1 MIELKKY
8 FPNLSQDQLKQFK
21 RLVPIYKDWNSKV
34 NLISRRDIENL
45 FINHILHSLSIVNI
59 IKFKDT
65 TSILDVGTGG
75 GFPGIPLAIFFP
87 NVKFTLLD
95 SIGKKIKV
103 VESVSKDL
111 SLSNVTSINDRVE
124 NHFEKYDFILSRAVA
139 KTDKFYSLV
148 NNNFNSKSINEINIA
163 IGVPDAVASA
173 NLFLLLHFISIL
185 AYQRPPWTQQE
196 KNIVKSHRTRLHRP
210 LL

>member
-8 FPNLSQDQLKQFK
+8 FPNLSQDQLEKFMM
-21 RLVPIYKDWNSKV
+21 LVPIYKDWNSKV

-45 FINHILHSLSIVNI
+45 FTNHILHSLSIVNI
-59 IKFKDT
+59 IEFESS
-65 TSILDVGTGG
+65 TSVLDVGTGG

-111 SLSNVTSINDRVE
+111 SLSNVTAINDRVE
-124 NHFEKYDFILSRAVA
+124 NHFDKYDFILSRAVA
-139 KTDKFYSLV
+139 KMDKFYSLV
-148 NNNFNSKSINEINIA
+148 NKNFNSKSINEIPNGI
-163 IGVPDAVASA
+163 ISLKGGDLKDELKDFKEKKIFDISEFFTDDFFKTKRVIYVP
-173 NLFLLLHFISIL
+173 NLD
-185 AYQRPPWTQQE
+185 
-196 KNIVKSHRTRLHRP
+196 N
-210 LL
+210 

>member
-8 FPNLSQDQLKQFK
+8 FPNLSQDQLEKFM

-45 FINHILHSLSIVNI
+45 FTNHILHSLSIVNI
-59 IKFKDT
+59 IEFESS
-65 TSILDVGTGG
+65 TSVLDVGTGG

-111 SLSNVTSINDRVE
+111 SLSNVTAINDRVE

-139 KTDKFYSLV
+139 KMDKFYSLV
-148 NNNFNSKSINEINIA
+148 NKNFNSKSINEIPNGI
-163 IGVPDAVASA
+163 ISLKGGDLKDELKDFKEKKIFDISEFFTNDFFKTKRVVYVP
-173 NLFLLLHFISIL
+173 NLD
-185 AYQRPPWTQQE
+185 
-196 KNIVKSHRTRLHRP
+196 N
-210 LL
+210 

>member
-8 FPNLSQDQLKQFK
+8 FPNLSQDQLEKFM

-45 FINHILHSLSIVNI
+45 FTNHILHSLSIVKI
-59 IKFKDT
+59 IEFESS
-65 TSILDVGTGG
+65 TSVLDVGTGG

-111 SLSNVTSINDRVE
+111 SLSNVTAINDRVE
-124 NHFEKYDFILSRAVA
+124 NHFDTYDFILSRAVA
-139 KTDKFYSLV
+139 KMDKFYSLV
-148 NNNFNSKSINEINIA
+148 NKNFNSKSINEIPNGI
-163 IGVPDAVASA
+163 ISLKGGDLKDELKDFREKKIFDISEFFTDDFFKTKRVVYVP
-173 NLFLLLHFISIL
+173 NLD
-185 AYQRPPWTQQE
+185 
-196 KNIVKSHRTRLHRP
+196 N
-210 LL
+210 

>member
-8 FPNLSQDQLKQFK
+8 FPNLSQDQLEKFM

-45 FINHILHSLSIVNI
+45 FTNHILHSLSIVNI
-59 IKFKDT
+59 IEFESS
-65 TSILDVGTGG
+65 TSVLDVGTGG

-111 SLSNVTSINDRVE
+111 SLSNVTAINDRVE
-124 NHFEKYDFILSRAVA
+124 NHFDKYDFILSRAVA
-139 KTDKFYSLV
+139 KMDKFYSLV
-148 NNNFNSKSINEINIA
+148 NKNFNSKSINEIPNGIISLKGGDLKDELKDFKEKKIFDISEFFTDDFFKTKRVVYVPNI
-163 IGVPDAVASA
+163 D
-173 NLFLLLHFISIL
+173 N
-185 AYQRPPWTQQE
+185 Q
-196 KNIVKSHRTRLHRP
+196 
-210 LL
+210 

>member
-8 FPNLSQDQLKQFK
+8 FPNLSQVQLKKFK
-21 RLVPIYKDWNSKV
+21 RLFPIYNDWNSKV

-65 TSILDVGTGG
+65 SSILDVGTGG

-111 SLSNVTSINDRVE
+111 SLSNVTAINERVE
-124 NHFEKYDFILSRAVA
+124 NHFEKYDFILSRV
-139 KTDKFYSLV
+139 V
-148 NNNFNSKSINEINIA
+148 VKSALAIA
-163 IGVPDAVASA
+163 DAVVTILMYSDCSFGLSIRLRSIVSKTL
-173 NLFLLLHFISIL
+173 LFG
-185 AYQRPPWTQQE
+185 QTRPYPHP
-196 KNIVKSHRTRLHRP
+196 SS
-210 LL
+210 

>member
-1 MIELKKY
+1 LIELKKY
-8 FPNLSQDQLKQFK
+8 FPNLSQDKLEKFM

-45 FINHILHSLSIVNI
+45 FTNHILHSLSIVNI
-59 IKFKDT
+59 IEFESS
-65 TSILDVGTGG
+65 TSVLDVGTGG

-111 SLSNVTSINDRVE
+111 SLSNVTAINDRVE
-124 NHFEKYDFILSRAVA
+124 NHFDKYDFILSRAVA
-139 KTDKFYSLV
+139 KMDKFYSLV
-148 NNNFNSKSINEINIA
+148 NKNFNSKSINEIPNGI
-163 IGVPDAVASA
+163 ISLKGGDLKDELKDFKEKKIFDISEFFTDDFFKTKRVVYVP
-173 NLFLLLHFISIL
+173 NLD
-185 AYQRPPWTQQE
+185 
-196 KNIVKSHRTRLHRP
+196 N
-210 LL
+210 

>member
-8 FPNLSQDQLKQFK
+8 FPNLSQDQLEKFT

-45 FINHILHSLSIVNI
+45 FTNHILHSLSIVNI
-59 IKFKDT
+59 IEFESS
-65 TSILDVGTGG
+65 TSVLDVGTGG

-111 SLSNVTSINDRVE
+111 SLSNVTAINDRVE
-124 NHFEKYDFILSRAVA
+124 NHFDKYDFILSRAVA
-139 KTDKFYSLV
+139 KMDKFYSLV
-148 NNNFNSKSINEINIA
+148 NKNFNSKSINEIPNGI
-163 IGVPDAVASA
+163 ISLKGGDLKDELKDFKEKKIFDISEFFTDDFFKTKRVVYIP
-173 NLFLLLHFISIL
+173 NLD
-185 AYQRPPWTQQE
+185 
-196 KNIVKSHRTRLHRP
+196 N
-210 LL
+210 

>member
-8 FPNLSQDQLKQFK
+8 FPNLSQDQLEKFM

-45 FINHILHSLSIVNI
+45 FTNHILHSLSIVNI
-59 IKFKDT
+59 IEFESS
-65 TSILDVGTGG
+65 TSVLDVGTGG

-111 SLSNVTSINDRVE
+111 SLYNVNAINDRVE
-124 NHFEKYDFILSRAVA
+124 NHFDKYDFILSRAVA
-139 KTDKFYSLV
+139 KMDKFYSLV
-148 NNNFNSKSINEINIA
+148 NKNFNSKSINEIPNGI
-163 IGVPDAVASA
+163 ISLKGGDLKDELKDFKEKKIFDISEFFTDDFFKTKRVVYVP
-173 NLFLLLHFISIL
+173 NLD
-185 AYQRPPWTQQE
+185 
-196 KNIVKSHRTRLHRP
+196 N
-210 LL
+210 

>member
-1 MIELKKY
+1 MIELQKY
-8 FPNLSQDQLKQFK
+8 FPNLSEYQLEQFK
-21 RLVPIYKDWNSKV
+21 RLFPIYNDWNSKV

-65 TSILDVGTGG
+65 SSILDVGTGG

-103 VESVSKDL
+103 VEL
-111 SLSNVTSINDRVE
+111 SLI
-124 NHFEKYDFILSRAVA
+124 HI
-139 KTDKFYSLV
+139 
-148 NNNFNSKSINEINIA
+148 
-163 IGVPDAVASA
+163 
-173 NLFLLLHFISIL
+173 
-185 AYQRPPWTQQE
+185 
-196 KNIVKSHRTRLHRP
+196 
-210 LL
+210 

>member
-1 MIELKKY
+1 LIELKKY
-8 FPNLSQDQLKQFK
+8 FPNLSQDQLEKFM

-45 FINHILHSLSIVNI
+45 FTNHILHSLSIVNI
-59 IKFKDT
+59 IEFESS
-65 TSILDVGTGG
+65 TSVLDVGTGG

-111 SLSNVTSINDRVE
+111 SLSNVTAINDRVE
-124 NHFEKYDFILSRAVA
+124 NHFDKYDFILSRAVA
-139 KTDKFYSLV
+139 KMDKFYSLV
-148 NNNFNSKSINEINIA
+148 NKNFNSKSINEIPNGI
-163 IGVPDAVASA
+163 ISLKGGDLKDELKDFKEKKIFDISEFFTDDFFKTKRVVYVPKLD
-173 NLFLLLHFISIL
+173 N
-185 AYQRPPWTQQE
+185 
-196 KNIVKSHRTRLHRP
+196 
-210 LL
+210 

>member
-1 MIELKKY
+1 LIELKKY
-8 FPNLSQDQLKQFK
+8 FPDLSQDQLEKFT

-45 FINHILHSLSIVNI
+45 FTNHILHSLSIVNI
-59 IKFKDT
+59 IEFESS
-65 TSILDVGTGG
+65 TSVLDVGTGG

-111 SLSNVTSINDRVE
+111 SLSNVTAINDRVE
-124 NHFEKYDFILSRAVA
+124 NHFDTYDFILSRAVA
-139 KTDKFYSLV
+139 KMDKFYSLV
-148 NNNFNSKSINEINIA
+148 NKNFNSKSINEIPNGI
-163 IGVPDAVASA
+163 ISLKGGDLKDELKDFKEKKIFDISEFFTDDFFKTKRVVYVP
-173 NLFLLLHFISIL
+173 NLD
-185 AYQRPPWTQQE
+185 
-196 KNIVKSHRTRLHRP
+196 N
-210 LL
+210 

>member
-1 MIELKKY
+1 MELKKY
-8 FPNLSQDQLKQFK
+8 FPNLSQDQLEKFM

-45 FINHILHSLSIVNI
+45 FTNHILHSLSIVNI
-59 IKFKDT
+59 IEFESS
-65 TSILDVGTGG
+65 TSVLDVGTGG

-111 SLSNVTSINDRVE
+111 SLSNVTAINDRVE
-124 NHFEKYDFILSRAVA
+124 NHFDTYDFILSRAVA
-139 KTDKFYSLV
+139 KMDKFYSLV
-148 NNNFNSKSINEINIA
+148 NKNFNSKSINEIPNGI
-163 IGVPDAVASA
+163 ISLKGGDLKDELKDFKEKKIFDISEFFTDDFFKTKRVVYVP
-173 NLFLLLHFISIL
+173 NLD
-185 AYQRPPWTQQE
+185 
-196 KNIVKSHRTRLHRP
+196 N
-210 LL
+210 

>member
-8 FPNLSQDQLKQFK
+8 FPNLSQDQLEKFM

-34 NLISRRDIENL
+34 NLISRRDIDNL
-45 FINHILHSLSIVNI
+45 FTNHILHSLSIVNI
-59 IKFKDT
+59 IEFESS
-65 TSILDVGTGG
+65 TSVLDVGTGG

-111 SLSNVTSINDRVE
+111 SLSNVTAINDRIE

-139 KTDKFYSLV
+139 KMDKFYSLV
-148 NNNFNSKSINEINIA
+148 NKNFNSKSINEIPNGI
-163 IGVPDAVASA
+163 ISLKGGDLKDELKDFKEKKIFDISEFFTDDFFKTKRVVYVP
-173 NLFLLLHFISIL
+173 NLD
-185 AYQRPPWTQQE
+185 
-196 KNIVKSHRTRLHRP
+196 N
-210 LL
+210 

>member
-1 MIELKKY
+1 LIELKKY
-8 FPNLSQDQLKQFK
+8 FPNLSQDQLEKFM
-21 RLVPIYKDWNSKV
+21 RLIPIYKDWNSKV

-45 FINHILHSLSIVNI
+45 FTNHILHSLSIVNI
-59 IKFKDT
+59 IEFESS
-65 TSILDVGTGG
+65 TSVLDVGTGG

-111 SLSNVTSINDRVE
+111 SLSNVTAINDRVE

-139 KTDKFYSLV
+139 KMDKFYSLV
-148 NNNFNSKSINEINIA
+148 NKNLNSKSINEIPNGI
-163 IGVPDAVASA
+163 ISLKGGDLKDELKDFKEKKIFDISEFFTDDFFKTKRVVYVP
-173 NLFLLLHFISIL
+173 NLD
-185 AYQRPPWTQQE
+185 
-196 KNIVKSHRTRLHRP
+196 N
-210 LL
+210 

>member
-8 FPNLSQDQLKQFK
+8 FPDLSQDQLEKFT

-45 FINHILHSLSIVNI
+45 FTNHILHSLSIVNI
-59 IKFKDT
+59 IEFESS
-65 TSILDVGTGG
+65 TSVLDVGTGG

-111 SLSNVTSINDRVE
+111 SLSNVTAINDRVE
-124 NHFEKYDFILSRAVA
+124 NHFDTYDFILSRAVA
-139 KTDKFYSLV
+139 KMDKFYSLV
-148 NNNFNSKSINEINIA
+148 NKNFNSKSINEIPNGI
-163 IGVPDAVASA
+163 ISLKGGDLKDELKDFKEKKIFDISEFFTDDFFKTKRVVYVP
-173 NLFLLLHFISIL
+173 NLDN
-185 AYQRPPWTQQE
+185 
-196 KNIVKSHRTRLHRP
+196 K
-210 LL
+210 

>member
-8 FPNLSQDQLKQFK
+8 FPDLSQDQLEKFT

-45 FINHILHSLSIVNI
+45 FTNHILHSLSIVNI
-59 IKFKDT
+59 IEFESS
-65 TSILDVGTGG
+65 TSVLDVGTGG

-111 SLSNVTSINDRVE
+111 SLSNVTAINDRVE
-124 NHFEKYDFILSRAVA
+124 NHFDTYDFILSRAVA
-139 KTDKFYSLV
+139 KMDKFYSLV
-148 NNNFNSKSINEINIA
+148 NKNFNSKSINEIQNGI
-163 IGVPDAVASA
+163 ISLKGGDLKDELKDFKEKKIFDISEFFTHDFFKTKRVVYVP
-173 NLFLLLHFISIL
+173 NLD
-185 AYQRPPWTQQE
+185 
-196 KNIVKSHRTRLHRP
+196 N
-210 LL
+210 

>member
-8 FPNLSQDQLKQFK
+8 FPNLSQDQLEKFM
-21 RLVPIYKDWNSKV
+21 RLIPIYKDWNSKV

-45 FINHILHSLSIVNI
+45 FTNHILHSLSIVNI
-59 IKFKDT
+59 IEFESS
-65 TSILDVGTGG
+65 TSVLDVGTGG

-111 SLSNVTSINDRVE
+111 SLSNVNAINDRVE
-124 NHFEKYDFILSRAVA
+124 NHFDKYDFILSRAVA
-139 KTDKFYSLV
+139 KMDKFYSLV
-148 NNNFNSKSINEINIA
+148 NKNFNSKSINEIPNGI
-163 IGVPDAVASA
+163 ISLKGGDLKDELKDFKEKKIFDISEFFTDDFFKTKRVVYVP
-173 NLFLLLHFISIL
+173 NLD
-185 AYQRPPWTQQE
+185 
-196 KNIVKSHRTRLHRP
+196 N
-210 LL
+210 

>member
-21 RLVPIYKDWNSKV
+21 RLIPIYKDWNSKV

-111 SLSNVTSINDRVE
+111 SLSNVTAINDRVE
-124 NHFEKYDFILSRAVA
+124 NHFDKYDFILSRAVA
-139 KTDKFYSLV
+139 KMDKFYSLV
-148 NNNFNSKSINEINIA
+148 NKNFNSKSINEIPNGI
-163 IGVPDAVASA
+163 ISLKGGDLKDELKDFKEKKIFDISEFFTDDFFKTKRVVYVL
-173 NLFLLLHFISIL
+173 NLD
-185 AYQRPPWTQQE
+185 
-196 KNIVKSHRTRLHRP
+196 N
-210 LL
+210 

>member
-8 FPNLSQDQLKQFK
+8 FPNLSQDQLEKFM

-34 NLISRRDIENL
+34 NLISRRYIENL
-45 FINHILHSLSIVNI
+45 FTNHILHSLSIVNI
-59 IKFKDT
+59 IEFESS
-65 TSILDVGTGG
+65 TSVLDVGTGG

-111 SLSNVTSINDRVE
+111 SLSNVTAINDRVE
-124 NHFEKYDFILSRAVA
+124 NHFDKYDFILSRAVA
-139 KTDKFYSLV
+139 KMDKFYSLV
-148 NNNFNSKSINEINIA
+148 NKNFNSKSINEIPNGI
-163 IGVPDAVASA
+163 ISLKGGDLKDELKDFKEKKIFDISEFFTDDFFKTKRVVYVP
-173 NLFLLLHFISIL
+173 NLD
-185 AYQRPPWTQQE
+185 
-196 KNIVKSHRTRLHRP
+196 N
-210 LL
+210 